1 MSLVNHRKDV
11 LDEVQILSD
20 DASNLEGANI
30 NQAVTTLVT
39 DINGIADAVKTD
51 GLAPEDTKTMQ
62 SHVETLRNQAA
73 TLESLDTAA
82 VNDQLSGVMDTVSD
96 AQRSIF
102 NIYARAIDD
111 FDTKD
116 MPTRQAI
123 EKEVAKVQ

>member
-1 MSLVNHRKDV
+1 
-11 LDEVQILSD
+11 
-20 DASNLEGANI
+20 
-30 NQAVTTLVT
+30 
-39 DINGIADAVKTD
+39 
-51 GLAPEDTKTMQ
+51 MQ

-73 TLESLDTAA
+73 TLQSLDTAA
-82 VNDQLSGVMDTVSD
+82 VNDQLSNIMDTVSD

-102 NIYARAIDD
+102 DIYARAIDS